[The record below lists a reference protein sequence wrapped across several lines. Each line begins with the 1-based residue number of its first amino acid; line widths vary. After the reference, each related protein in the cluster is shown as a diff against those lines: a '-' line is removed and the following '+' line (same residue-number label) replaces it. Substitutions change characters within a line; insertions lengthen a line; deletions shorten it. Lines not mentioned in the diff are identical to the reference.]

1 MPVLFITVCVL
12 FFANRFKNPGPM
24 FYVQPRMGHDCKPF
38 NAIKL
43 RSMLCADVIE
53 RDAHSPLEED
63 RITPLGKLMRKTRF
77 DELPQIFNVLKGD
90 MSLIGPRPDY
100 IEHAQYFVEHVPGYR
115 ERHMVRPGISGL
127 AQTEIGYAEGVDAT
141 RSKVAADLYY
151 IENRS
156 FRLETWIF
164 LRTIAVVLGRGGA

>member
-1 MPVLFITVCVL
+1 M
-12 FFANRFKNPGPM
+12 
-24 FYVQPRMGHDCKPF
+24 
-38 NAIKL
+38 
-43 RSMLCADVIE
+43 IE

-63 RITPLGKLMRKTRF
+63 RITPLGKLMRKARF

-90 MSLIGPRPDY
+90 MSLIGPRPYY

-115 ERHMVRPGISGL
+115 ERHIVRLGISGL
-127 AQTEIGYAEGVDAT
+127 AQTEIGYAEGVHAT
-141 RSKVAADLYY
+141 RNMVAADLYY

-164 LRTIAVVLGRGGA
+164 LRTISVVVGRGGA